1 MSDRRVLGF
10 SWLALSVCLWLVLR
24 DFTSWGFITLGI
36 ANPLLFG
43 SLQLSAV
50 VGGAAT
56 LITAVVLWKR
66 PQVFDFCMETVQETR
81 KVVWPTSK
89 ETRDH
94 TVIVVVTSTAIATML
109 WGFDL
114 VFKRL
119 FKVILDLG

>member
-10 SWLALSVCLWLVLR
+10 TWLLLSVCLWLVLR
-24 DFTSWGFITLGI
+24 DVTSWAFITFGV
-36 ANPLLFG
+36 ANPLLGG
-43 SLQLSAV
+43 SLQLSSV
-50 VGGAAT
+50 VGA
-56 LITAVVLWKR
+56 LLSVVTAVVLWR
-66 PQVFDFCMETVQETR
+66 LPQVFDFCMETVQETR
-81 KVVWPTSK
+81 KVVWPTRK

-94 TVIVVVTSTAIATML
+94 TVIVVITSTIIATML

>member
-10 SWLALSVCLWLVLR
+10 SWLVLSVCLWLVLR
-24 DFTSWGFITLGI
+24 DVVSWAFITFGF
-36 ANPLLFG
+36 ANPLIGG

-50 VGGAAT
+50 VGALVT
-56 LITAVVLWKR
+56 IITAVVLWR
-66 PQVFDFCMETVQETR
+66 LPQVFDFCLETVQETR
-81 KVVWPTSK
+81 KVVWPTRK

-94 TVIVVVTSTAIATML
+94 TVIVVITSTIIATML

>member
-10 SWLALSVCLWLVLR
+10 SWLILSLCLWLVLR
-24 DFTSWGFITLGI
+24 DLVSWGFITFGV
-36 ANPLLFG
+36 ANPLLGG
-43 SLQLSAV
+43 SLSLSAV
-50 VGGAAT
+50 VGALLT
-56 LITAVVLWKR
+56 IVTAIVLWR
-66 PQVFDFCMETVQETR
+66 LPQVFDFCMETVQETR

-94 TVIVVVTSTAIATML
+94 TVIVVITSTIIATML